1 MDALIT
7 YVEEG
12 TEAGHFD
19 AAKLYALVCGL
30 KGGSDECLLDVEK
43 LDLCKETITNT
54 ASFSHKEG
62 HLFLQ
67 VVLPALFSD
76 DDNAQTVP
84 EGYAANAEATAAVS
98 LLEARSRINTPIGR
112 RTPFSST
119 AEGSRLRQRNLAS
132 MTNDEYDARAAS
144 IQPSLVNSISTFASQ
159 KGLGPSTTTALAV
172 DTAGDALSRI
182 RSAAEHP
189 SYPPDSL
196 DPSGLTTPQVSRK
209 ALRQHIQ
216 SRPQGSPNANTRI
229 NEVPISP
236 VSPYR
241 DSRTPAPE
249 LPSPSR
255 FAGLDSSSRRYVDD
269 LQGKNSDLQKKIAE
283 RDRFIE
289 RIERQNE
296 KSTEKLERDLDECK
310 ADLTMKRRDIE
321 RLKGERNAYLES
333 LKAAEAEVER
343 VGTEQ
348 SNATA
353 LSAKLKRQLETKT
366 TQVDAANRRVLE
378 HQSEIL
384 SLKSSLNANYQQ
396 QEQLSKE
403 HRLLEL
409 QHQELL
415 HELNAAK
422 GFKVEADMAHKENIN
437 LNETIETLRLE
448 LGDLRVQMQTS
459 TLANAGHGASGPDA
473 DGLRRPNRKYASLQD
488 ELAHNGARDL
498 LGVDD
503 IAGGG
508 SDYLARR
515 SRTVPATMHSSSQTT
530 GALLSPSEA
539 ESLREAAVHQWVST
553 SLAKCSSEDLVILGE
568 MWKRVQYCDDGSESP
583 DQLRRELMDV
593 FMAPYKYGLKE
604 AIRSRANA
612 TLSRM
617 VDNVA
622 GDYSA
627 KRMAASK
634 GEYQGAGG
642 ASGLVQ
648 VIAHGQHT
656 TAAIIIYSLVIFC
669 LGIITASYM
678 NISQPLATSL
688 PFSLGNNGTMAT
700 AIKSSDSSGMHQVRQ
715 ILVVDD
721 SPVNRY
727 YSPLRKRTPRS
738 RIGEIMFYWMETLL
752 WDDGD
757 SQVPT

>member
-1 MDALIT
+1 MDALLS
-7 YVEEG
+7 YVEECKRVG
-12 TEAGHFD
+12 QFD
-19 AAKLYALVCGL
+19 TAKLSALVSGL
-30 KGGSDECLLDVEK
+30 TGEPEATFLDLEK
-43 LDLCKETITNT
+43 LELCKDMITSV
-54 ASFSHKEG
+54 AACSHKEG
-62 HLFLQ
+62 MMYLQ
-67 VVLPALFSD
+67 VVLPALFLEEE
-76 DDNAQTVP
+76 NIQTVP
-84 EGYAANAEATAAVS
+84 ESNNTATATEPPPQEVRNRAVS
-98 LLEARSRINTPIGR
+98 PASRR
-112 RTPFSST
+112 APFSST

-132 MTNDEYDARAAS
+132 MTNDEYDTRAAS
-144 IQPSLVNSISTFASQ
+144 IQPSLVNSISSFAAQ
-159 KGLGPSTTTALAV
+159 KGLGPSSQGNLAV
-172 DTAGDALSRI
+172 NTTGNGGSRTRQALEQPTYS
-182 RSAAEHP
+182 
-189 SYPPDSL
+189 DSL

-216 SRPQGSPNANTRI
+216 SRPQGSPNGNTRVH
-229 NEVPISP
+229 EVPISP

-241 DSRTPAPE
+241 DSRSPVPE

-255 FAGLDSSSRRYVDD
+255 FAGLDNGSRRYVDE
-269 LQGKNSDLQKKIAE
+269 LQGKNTELQKKITE
-283 RDRFIE
+283 RDRHID

-296 KSTEKLERDLDECK
+296 KTTVKLERDLDECK

-321 RLKGERNAYLES
+321 RLKGECNAYQES

-343 VGTEQ
+343 MGIEQ

-353 LSAKLKRQLETKT
+353 QAAKFKRQLETKIN
-366 TQVDAANRRVLE
+366 QVDAANHRALE
-378 HQSEIL
+378 HQSEII

-396 QEQLSKE
+396 QEQLAKE

-415 HELNAAK
+415 HELSAARE
-422 GFKVEADMAHKENIN
+422 FKVEADAAHRENTN

-459 TLANAGHGASGPDA
+459 ALANADSGSSGPDA
-473 DGLRRPNRKYASLQD
+473 DALRRSHRKYASLQD
-488 ELAHNGARDL
+488 ELANNGARDL

-503 IAGGG
+503 IAGDG
-508 SDYLARR
+508 SSALIRR
-515 SRTVPATMHSSSQTT
+515 NRSATALKHSSAQTT
-530 GALLSPSEA
+530 GELLSAREVKT
-539 ESLREAAVHQWVST
+539 LREAAVRQWVST

-568 MWKRVQYCDDGSESP
+568 VWKRVEYYDVGSESP
-583 DQLRRELMDV
+583 DKLRRELMDV

-604 AIRSRANA
+604 AIRSRANP

-622 GDYSA
+622 GDYNEKRLSA
-627 KRMAASK
+627 GKN
-634 GEYQGAGG
+634 GGG

-678 NISQPLATSL
+678 NISQPLASSL
-688 PFSLGNNGTMAT
+688 PFSSGNNGTMAT
-700 AIKSSDSSGMHQVRQ
+700 AIKSSDASGMHQIRQ

-721 SPVNRY
+721 SPVSRY
-727 YSPLRKRTPRS
+727 YSPLRKRAPRS
-738 RIGEIMFYWMETLL
+738 RFGEIMFYWMETLL
-752 WDDGD
+752 WDDND
-757 SQVPT
+757 THIPT

>member
-1 MDALIT
+1 MDALLS
-7 YVEEG
+7 YVEECTAAGQFG
-12 TEAGHFD
+12 TT
-19 AAKLYALVCGL
+19 KLSTLVSSL
-30 KGGSDECLLDVEK
+30 KGEPEATYLDLEK
-43 LDLCKETITNT
+43 LEICKGMITSVP
-54 ASFSHKEG
+54 ACSYKEG
-62 HLFLQ
+62 MMYLQ
-67 VVLPALFSD
+67 LVLPKLFREEE
-76 DDNAQTVP
+76 NAQTVP
-84 EGYAANAEATAAVS
+84 ESSTTATATEPPPHEVRNRAIS
-98 LLEARSRINTPIGR
+98 PASRR
-112 RTPFSST
+112 APFSSM

-144 IQPSLVNSISTFASQ
+144 IQPSLVNTISSFAAQ
-159 KGLGPSTTTALAV
+159 KGLGPSSQGNLAV
-172 DTAGDALSRI
+172 NTTGDTGSRV
-182 RSAAEHP
+182 RATLEQPTYS
-189 SYPPDSL
+189 DLL

-209 ALRQHIQ
+209 ALRQHIK
-216 SRPQGSPNANTRI
+216 SRPQGSPNGNTRVH
-229 NEVPISP
+229 EVPISP

-241 DSRTPAPE
+241 DSRSPLLE

-255 FAGLDSSSRRYVDD
+255 FAGMDNSSRKYVDD
-269 LQGKNSDLQKKIAE
+269 LQGKNTELQKKVAE
-283 RDRFIE
+283 RDRHID

-296 KSTEKLERDLDECK
+296 KSTVKLERDLDECK

-343 VGTEQ
+343 VGLEQ

-353 LSAKLKRQLETKT
+353 LSAKLKRQLETKAT
-366 TQVDAANRRVLE
+366 EVDAANRRALE

-384 SLKSSLNANYQQ
+384 LLKSNLNANYQQ
-396 QEQLSKE
+396 QEQLAKE

-415 HELNAAK
+415 HELSATRE
-422 GFKVEADMAHKENIN
+422 FKAEADAAHRENTN
-437 LNETIETLRLE
+437 LNETIETLRHE

-459 TLANAGHGASGPDA
+459 ALASADNGASGPDA
-473 DGLRRPNRKYASLQD
+473 DALRRSHRKYASLQD

-503 IAGGG
+503 IAGDG
-508 SDYLARR
+508 SSVLTRR
-515 SRTVPATMHSSSQTT
+515 TRSATAIKHSSAQTT
-530 GALLSPSEA
+530 GSLLSSSEVK
-539 ESLREAAVHQWVST
+539 SLREAAVHQWVST

-568 MWKRVQYCDDGSESP
+568 VWKRVEYYDVGSESP
-583 DQLRRELMDV
+583 DKLRRELMDV

-604 AIRSRANA
+604 AIRSRANP

-622 GDYSA
+622 GDYNE
-627 KRMAASK
+627 KRMSANK
-634 GEYQGAGG
+634 NGGG
-642 ASGLVQ
+642 ATGLVQ

-678 NISQPLATSL
+678 NISQPLAASL

-700 AIKSSDSSGMHQVRQ
+700 AIKSSDASGMHQIRQ

-721 SPVNRY
+721 SPVSRY
-727 YSPLRKRTPRS
+727 YSPLRKRAPRS
-738 RIGEIMFYWMETLL
+738 RFGEIMFYWMETLL
-752 WDDGD
+752 SDDND
-757 SQVPT
+757 AQIPT

>member
-1 MDALIT
+1 
-7 YVEEG
+7 
-12 TEAGHFD
+12 
-19 AAKLYALVCGL
+19 
-30 KGGSDECLLDVEK
+30 
-43 LDLCKETITNT
+43 
-54 ASFSHKEG
+54 
-62 HLFLQ
+62 
-67 VVLPALFSD
+67 
-76 DDNAQTVP
+76 
-84 EGYAANAEATAAVS
+84 
-98 LLEARSRINTPIGR
+98 
-112 RTPFSST
+112 
-119 AEGSRLRQRNLAS
+119 
-132 MTNDEYDARAAS
+132 
-144 IQPSLVNSISTFASQ
+144 
-159 KGLGPSTTTALAV
+159 
-172 DTAGDALSRI
+172 
-182 RSAAEHP
+182 
-189 SYPPDSL
+189 
-196 DPSGLTTPQVSRK
+196 
-209 ALRQHIQ
+209 
-216 SRPQGSPNANTRI
+216 
-229 NEVPISP
+229 PISP
-236 VSPYR
+236 VSPCR
-241 DSRTPAPE
+241 GSRSPAPE

-269 LQGKNSDLQKKIAE
+269 LQGKNNELQKKIAE
-283 RDRFIE
+283 RDRFID

-296 KSTEKLERDLDECK
+296 KSTVKLERDLDECK

-321 RLKGERNAYLES
+321 RLKGERTAYLES

-343 VGTEQ
+343 VGVEQ

-366 TQVDAANRRVLE
+366 TQVDTANRRVLE

-415 HELNAAK
+415 HELRAAK
-422 GFKVEADMAHKENIN
+422 EFKAEADAAHKENTN

-459 TLANAGHGASGPDA
+459 ASADHGASGTNA
-473 DGLRRPNRKYASLQD
+473 DGLRRLHRKYTSLKD

-503 IAGGG
+503 IAGDGL
-508 SDYLARR
+508 DALTRR
-515 SRTVPATMHSSSQTT
+515 SRSVPAKKHSSSQTT
-530 GALLSPSEA
+530 GLILSPGEA
-539 ESLREAAVHQWVST
+539 ESLRNAAVRQWVSM

-568 MWKRVQYCDDGSESP
+568 MWKRVEYCDDGSESP

-622 GDYSA
+622 GDYSD
-627 KRMAASK
+627 KRMSASK
-634 GEYQGAGG
+634 GEFQRTSG

-656 TAAIIIYSLVIFC
+656 TAAIIAV
-669 LGIITASYM
+669 
-678 NISQPLATSL
+678 
-688 PFSLGNNGTMAT
+688 
-700 AIKSSDSSGMHQVRQ
+700 HV
-715 ILVVDD
+715 
-721 SPVNRY
+721 
-727 YSPLRKRTPRS
+727 
-738 RIGEIMFYWMETLL
+738 
-752 WDDGD
+752 
-757 SQVPT
+757 